1 MPKGKPNKE
10 VDRRKQAKQSKE
22 EKHHKI
28 NIVKTTDKWKEII
41 NEFIIEEPRSR
52 DNTIP
57 ELSKLIESKITL
69 YLFDVSKPIITTTQ
83 IKEYL
88 STKYQEDTYIKNGST
103 FISEIHIKNLTDEEI
118 KEIWDKIN

>member
-10 VDRRKQAKQSKE
+10 FNRRKQAKQYKE
-22 EKHHKI
+22 ENHHKI

-41 NEFIIEEPRSR
+41 NEFIIKEPRTR

-88 STKYQEDTYIKNGST
+88 STKYHEDLYIKNGST